1 MRISDWSS
9 DVCSSDLLVAALDL
23 AGGSRLTLTAAAARS
38 GSGYA
43 VTAEAAADAV
53 PVNDLARL
61 WPSVVGAS
69 AREWVTTNL
78 RDGVVPKATAQ
89 AAAWVDPADPGTLRI
104 DRPGGRIDFADVT
117 THFFR
122 PLPPAT
128 AAPGSPDSHAPNLHT
143 PEDPPE

>member
-69 AREWVTTNL
+69 AREWVTKIG
-78 RDGVVPKATAQ
+78 RASCRARMCQSVSISV
-89 AAAWVDPADPGTLRI
+89 AAVSLTKTQSVGTRKNQEI
-104 DRPGGRIDFADVT
+104 RA
-117 THFFR
+117 
-122 PLPPAT
+122 
-128 AAPGSPDSHAPNLHT
+128 
-143 PEDPPE
+143 